1 MESKKRIGELLVQ
14 KGLISPKQLDEAL
27 KIQKRTGERAGDIL
41 VRQGVLSEE
50 NFLAVMSEKISVP
63 KVNLD
68 NLVVDPEVV
77 KLVPVELAKKHR
89 LIPILQLGSALT
101 VAMVDPLDLI
111 AIEQLKYHTGLEI
124 NRTIASVSQVEKA
137 ISDYYTVQDSVAEV
151 VREMALPE
159 EDFGKELAEATEKVG
174 ESPEE
179 LTENAP
185 LVRLVNLLLTQGI
198 KDLASDIHIE
208 PEERELRVRFRIHGV
223 MREVATPPRNLGPA
237 IVSRI
242 KIMSNM
248 DVSEK
253 RLPQDGR
260 FAYKIGQNEVDFR
273 VSTLPTIFGE
283 KVVLRILDKTNL
295 AVNLD
300 KIGLSKELLS
310 RLRQA
315 TKKPEG
321 LVLVTGPTGSGKT
334 STLYGIL
341 RELNSVEKNIITV
354 EDPVEYHIPM
364 IAQVQTNEK
373 AGLFFAN
380 ALRSILRQDP
390 DIIMVG
396 EIRDRETAEIAVRSA
411 LTGHLV
417 LSTLHANDAPSTVA
431 RLLDMGV
438 EAYLLAASL
447 VTVIAQRLVRRIC
460 ENCREKTM
468 VPEALKRQLWID
480 GPGAVFYRGAGC
492 RSCKQSGFS
501 GRLGIFE
508 MLVINDSIRELVANR
523 ESTAAILAEARKQG
537 MKLLRQDGAEKTL
550 AGLTTVEEV
559 LRVSSAADFADA
571 PSREPVLIK

>member
-1 MESKKRIGELLVQ
+1 MESKKRIGELFLERKLVTQ
-14 KGLISPKQLDEAL
+14 KQLEEAL
-27 KIQKRTGERAGDIL
+27 KIQKKTGERVGDIL
-41 VRQGVLSEE
+41 IRQEIITEDDFLS
-50 NFLAVMSEKISVP
+50 VISEKLSIP
-63 KVNLD
+63 KVNVD
-68 NLVVDPEVV
+68 NLVIGPEVIRR
-77 KLVPVELAKKHR
+77 VPVELAKKHR

-111 AIEQLKYHTGLEI
+111 AVEELKYHSGLEI
-124 NRTIASVSQVEKA
+124 NRVIAAPSQIQKA

-151 VREMALPE
+151 VREMGLSGDE
-159 EDFGKELAEATEKVG
+159 FSKELAEASKKAG
-174 ESPEE
+174 EAAVEAADD
-179 LTENAP
+179 AP
-185 LVRLVNLLLTQGI
+185 IIRLVNLLLTQGI
-198 KDLASDIHIE
+198 RDSASDVHIE
-208 PEERELRVRFRIHGV
+208 PEETQLRVRFRIHGL
-223 MREVATPPRNLGPA
+223 MREAANPPRDLAPA

-242 KIMSNM
+242 KIMANM

-260 FAYKIGQNEVDFR
+260 FTYRVDKHEVDFR

-283 KVVLRILDKTNL
+283 KVVLRILDKSNL
-295 AVNLD
+295 AIHLERA
-300 KIGLSKELLS
+300 GMSASQLE

-315 TKKPEG
+315 MKKPEG
-321 LVLVTGPTGSGKT
+321 FILVTGPTGSGKT

-354 EDPVEYHIPM
+354 EDPVEYHIPF
-364 IAQVQTNEK
+364 ISQVQTNEK

-447 VTVIAQRLVRRIC
+447 VCVAAQRLVRQIC
-460 ENCREKTM
+460 PACKEKVT
-468 VPEALKRQLWID
+468 VPETLKKELWID
-480 GPGAVFYRGAGC
+480 DPRAVFYRGSGC
-492 RSCKQSGFS
+492 RECKQSGFS
-501 GRLGIFE
+501 GRLGLFE
-508 MLVINDSIRELVANR
+508 MLVVTDSIRELIASR
-523 ESTAAILAEARKQG
+523 SSTSALLAEARKQG
-537 MKLLRQDGAEKTL
+537 MKLLRQDGAEKVL

-559 LRVSSAADFADA
+559 LRVTSAGDFADIPKGELVSA
-571 PSREPVLIK
+571 

>member
-1 MESKKRIGELLVQ
+1 MESKKRIGELFLEKKLVTQ
-14 KGLISPKQLDEAL
+14 KQLEEAL
-27 KIQKRTGERAGDIL
+27 KIQKKTGERVGDIL
-41 VRQGVLSEE
+41 IRQGVITEEDFLS
-50 NFLAVMSEKISVP
+50 VISEKLSIP
-63 KVNLD
+63 KVNVD
-68 NLVVDPEVV
+68 NLVIAPEAIRR
-77 KLVPVELAKKHR
+77 VPVELAKKHR

-111 AIEQLKYHTGLEI
+111 AVEELKYHTGLEI
-124 NRTIASVSQVEKA
+124 NRVIAAPSQIQKA

-151 VREMALPE
+151 VREMGFSGE
-159 EDFGKELAEATEKVG
+159 EFSKEFAEASKKAG
-174 ESPEE
+174 EAAEE
-179 LTENAP
+179 ADDAP
-185 LVRLVNLLLTQGI
+185 IIRLVNLLLTQGI
-198 KDLASDIHIE
+198 RDFASDIHIE
-208 PEERELRVRFRIHGV
+208 PEETQLRVRFRIHGL
-223 MREVATPPRNLGPA
+223 MREAANPPKDLAPA
-237 IVSRI
+237 IISRI
-242 KIMSNM
+242 KIMANM

-260 FAYKIGQNEVDFR
+260 FTYRVEKHEVDFR

-283 KVVLRILDKTNL
+283 KVVLRILDKSSL
-295 AVNLD
+295 AIHLE
-300 KIGLSKELLS
+300 KAGLSASQLS

-315 TKKPEG
+315 MKKPEG
-321 LVLVTGPTGSGKT
+321 FILVTGPTGSGKT

-354 EDPVEYHIPM
+354 EDPVEYHIPL
-364 IAQVQTNEK
+364 ISQVQTNEK

-447 VTVIAQRLVRRIC
+447 VTVAAQRLVRQIC
-460 ENCREKTM
+460 PACKEKVT
-468 VPEALKRQLWID
+468 VPETLRRELWID
-480 GPGAVFYRGAGC
+480 DPRAVFYRGAGC
-492 RSCKQSGFS
+492 RECKQSGFS
-501 GRLGIFE
+501 GRLGLFE
-508 MLVINDSIRELVANR
+508 MLVVTDSIRELIAAR
-523 ESTAAILAEARKQG
+523 ASTAAILAEARKQG
-537 MKLLRQDGAEKTL
+537 MKLLRQDGAEKVL

-559 LRVSSAADFADA
+559 LRVTSAGDFADIPKGELVSA
-571 PSREPVLIK
+571 